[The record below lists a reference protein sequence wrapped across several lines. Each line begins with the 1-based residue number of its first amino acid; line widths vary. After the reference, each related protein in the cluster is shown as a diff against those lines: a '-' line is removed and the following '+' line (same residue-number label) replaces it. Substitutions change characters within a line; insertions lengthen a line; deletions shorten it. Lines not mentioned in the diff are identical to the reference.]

1 MAMNVSR
8 SMNQDLHSGVND
20 GRLKNLTPDRGG
32 NLDMDHVVT
41 RSGLLQNQY
50 NVTDMMM
57 GVAPKVLDHEYET
70 GYAED

>member
-1 MAMNVSR
+1 MAMNVER

-32 NLDMDHVVT
+32 QLDMDHVWT
-41 RSGLLQNQY
+41 RSNLLQNQY
-50 NVTDMMM
+50 NVTDLMK
-57 GVAPKVLDHEYET
+57 GIAPKVMDHEYEM